1 MIEKNEFGA
10 IQIDGRRYTTDII
23 IYPDGR
29 VSDNWWRKHG
39 HRLTLADL
47 EGLIAA
53 KPEMIVIGSGVYGR
67 MLPETGLEKA
77 LRKRG
82 IELVMD
88 ITGNA
93 ITHFNNLQ
101 SSHRI
106 GGGFHLTC

>member
-1 MIEKNEFGA
+1 MIEKSEFGS
-10 IQIDGRRYTTDII
+10 IQVDGKHYTTDII

-39 HRLTLADL
+39 HRLSLADI
-47 EGLIAA
+47 EDLIAA
-53 KPEMIVIGSGVYGR
+53 EPEKIVIGSGVYGR
-67 MLPETGLEKA
+67 MLPESGLEEA
-77 LRKRG
+77 LRERG

-93 ITHFNNLQ
+93 ITRFNHLQ

>member
-88 ITGNA
+88 ITGKA
-93 ITHFNNLQ
+93 ITHFNHLQ